1 MIVDLENAE
10 TLPAFAADVCIIGAG
25 AAGIVLAAELV
36 RQRKRVLLLESG
48 GSTIESAAQSLNEFA
63 YSGQPHQGANIGRFR
78 ALGGTTTVWGGQV
91 LELDEQDFAA
101 RPWVP
106 GSGWPFSKQELRSY
120 YHRALLAEG
129 LAHVCPSDQELWH
142 QMKVV
147 APQLGEDFV
156 PYFTRW
162 CPEPNFA
169 RLYQET
175 LDSQGVCVV
184 LHATATA
191 MLLTEDGSRVRGI
204 RCKTLA
210 GREHTFSAMQYVL
223 SLGTIESVR
232 FLLQPLPGAQMPA
245 WNQSGMLGCHF
256 HSHID
261 LNAARVPEKGAAKLQ
276 RWFSNAYLGG
286 YKYHPKFR
294 LALPRQRQEKI
305 LSVAGSITCINP
317 AETELR
323 RIKSLA
329 RDFVR
334 HRALRATREDLPRA
348 LRQLPTMMRLGFS
361 YRVHHRAAWPKHSA
375 FWLRTH
381 CEQEPLSRSRITLC
395 NDKDATG
402 LYRAQLDWRI
412 SPLEW
417 KTIRYF
423 TDHIKHAFADLGL
436 ANIIPR
442 PELALEE
449 GFRDVVVDDSH
460 HHMGGTR
467 MATNPA
473 EGVVDPDL
481 RLHGIDNAYVCSA
494 SVFPTSGFSNPTHTL
509 IALAIRLADHLVAS
523 AEANNKVNVSSQPDP
538 EPLGFTQDKHRE
550 GEAQGPAFSSA
561 PPKDRLDA

>member
-1 MIVDLENAE
+1 MIIDLERDHPFPDF
-10 TLPAFAADVCIIGAG
+10 PADACIVGAG

-36 RQRKRVLLLESG
+36 RHGKRLLLLESG
-48 GSTIESAAQSLNEFA
+48 GSAIEPAAQALNEFV

-91 LELDEQDFAA
+91 LELDEQDFTA

-106 GSGWPFSKQELRSY
+106 GSGWPFAKQELSSY
-120 YHRALLAEG
+120 YQRALESEG
-129 LAHVCPSDQELWH
+129 LANVCQNDQELWR
-142 QMKVV
+142 QMKIH
-147 APQLGEDFV
+147 APQLGEDFL

-169 RLYQET
+169 RLYRKT
-175 LDSQGVCVV
+175 FDSPGVCVV

-210 GREHTFSAMQYVL
+210 GREHTFSATQYVL

-232 FLLQPLPGAQMPA
+232 FLLQPLPGEQTPA
-245 WNQSGMLGCHF
+245 WNQSGLLGCHF

-261 LNAARVPEKGAAKLQ
+261 LNAARVAENGAVKLQ

-294 LALPRQRQEKI
+294 LALSRQRQEKI

-329 RDFVR
+329 RNLVR
-334 HRALRATREDLPRA
+334 RRASGATREDLPRT
-348 LRQLPTMMRLGFS
+348 LRQLPTMLRLGYS
-361 YRVHHRAAWPKHSA
+361 YRVHRRAAWPKNSA

-381 CEQEPLSRSRITLC
+381 CEQEPLSRSRITLS
-395 NDKDATG
+395 DDRDATG
-402 LYRAQLDWRI
+402 LYRAHLDWRI

-417 KTIRYF
+417 KTIRHF
-423 TDHIKHAFADLGL
+423 TDHVKSTFADLGV
-436 ANIIPR
+436 AGIIPQ

-523 AEANNKVNVSSQPDP
+523 AETNNKINVSSRPDP
-538 EPLGFTQDKHRE
+538 EPFGFAQDELRE
-550 GEAQGPAFSSA
+550 GEAERPAFSS
-561 PPKDRLDA
+561 PPPRDRLDA